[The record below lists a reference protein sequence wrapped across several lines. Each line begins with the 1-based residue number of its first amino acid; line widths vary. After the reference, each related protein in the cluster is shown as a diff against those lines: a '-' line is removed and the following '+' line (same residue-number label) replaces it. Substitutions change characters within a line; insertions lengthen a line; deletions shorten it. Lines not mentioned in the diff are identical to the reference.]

1 LLIHGHNSYHEVPL
15 LNCGAAFASAG
26 YAVYSFDFCGTNPVN
41 SKSDSSEASISA
53 YNDRSAHSCEA
64 DMEEILAWIYS
75 LDYIDSEAFFV
86 YGESRGG
93 GLAAELTARKADR
106 VKGAVLMY
114 PGVIEEDLSAI
125 TIKMLAFQGTAD
137 KIVSPE
143 GTKELV
149 AKYPNIVLT
158 EIDGGGHGG
167 FTAQQYRDV
176 QNLILDYFAECRGLD
191 PASRAQI
198 VTD

>member
-1 LLIHGHNSYHEVPL
+1 
-15 LNCGAAFASAG
+15 
-26 YAVYSFDFCGTNPVN
+26 
-41 SKSDSSEASISA
+41 
-53 YNDRSAHSCEA
+53 
-64 DMEEILAWIYS
+64 MEEILAWIYS